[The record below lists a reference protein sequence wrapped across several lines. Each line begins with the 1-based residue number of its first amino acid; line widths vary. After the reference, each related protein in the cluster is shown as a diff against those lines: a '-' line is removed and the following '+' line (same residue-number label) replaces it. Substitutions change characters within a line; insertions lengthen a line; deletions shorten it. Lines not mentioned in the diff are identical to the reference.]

1 MLPSTSAPTCPRIVA
16 DPQEMMEFE
25 NSTRGG
31 LRRAGSKPLLPPI
44 KKVLV
49 SPTSPTRT
57 QEGLSDEDKF
67 KLWVYNNKNQLLDA
81 MSGFDLTKQGF
92 MSAPRVLAVLDQ
104 EIKARDAPV
113 SLKAAENVLMTAFVA
128 TVELNG
134 KTYEDVVNYS
144 QWLHTQWQAG
154 MRVYNTIMK
163 MSPVKAVFNEAMPA
177 DLMSDGTVFANN
189 KEARAAKKLVDAV
202 RVTRRAKRD
211 EMEYRAAKE
220 LLTEI
225 KFEKIKSPK
234 NRDKVKQTLSA
245 YRCVPVCA
253 PPTSPNIFASF
264 WLPTLNKI
272 PNALLSTLNILSF
285 VAVGFAASGK
295 G

>member
-1 MLPSTSAPTCPRIVA
+1 
-16 DPQEMMEFE
+16 MMEFE

-31 LRRAGSKPLLPPI
+31 LSRRAGSKPLLPPI

-67 KLWVYNNKNQLLDA
+67 TLWVYNNKNELLGA

-104 EIKARDAPV
+104 EIKARDAPI

-154 MRVYNTIMK
+154 MRIYNKIMK
-163 MSPVKAVFNEAMPA
+163 MSAVNAVFNEAMPA

-225 KFEKIKSPK
+225 KFEKIKSPQ

-245 YRCVPVCA
+245 YRCVCA
-253 PPTSPNIFASF
+253 PPLPFFPFLFGRAG
-264 WLPTLNKI
+264 WDRGEEVGLAVPTLNKMRTC
-272 PNALLSTLNILSF
+272 PLSSRLCFNF
-285 VAVGFAASGK
+285 GDVGFAASEK

>member
-1 MLPSTSAPTCPRIVA
+1 
-16 DPQEMMEFE
+16 MMEFE
-25 NSTRGG
+25 SSTRGG
-31 LRRAGSKPLLPPI
+31 IRRSGSKPLLPPI

-49 SPTSPTRT
+49 SPVSTQA
-57 QEGLSDEDKF
+57 QEGLSEDDRF
-67 KLWVYNNKNQLLDA
+67 KLWVYNNKNEVLDA
-81 MSGFDLTKQGF
+81 MSAFDLTKHGF

-104 EIKARDAPV
+104 EIKSRDAPI
-113 SLKAAENVLMTAFVA
+113 SLKAAENVLFTAFVD

-134 KTYEDVVNYS
+134 RTYEDVINYS

-154 MRVYNTIMK
+154 MRIYNEISK
-163 MSPVKAVFNEAMPA
+163 ISPVKTVFNEAMPA
-177 DLMSDGTVFANN
+177 SLMSDGAVFANN

-211 EMEYRAAKE
+211 EMEYQAAKE
-220 LLTEI
+220 LLVEI
-225 KFEKIKSPK
+225 KFKKIKNPK

>member
-1 MLPSTSAPTCPRIVA
+1 
-16 DPQEMMEFE
+16 MMEFE
-25 NSTRGG
+25 SSTRGG
-31 LRRAGSKPLLPPI
+31 IRRSGSKPLLPPI

-49 SPTSPTRT
+49 SPVSTQA
-57 QEGLSDEDKF
+57 QEGLSEDDRF
-67 KLWVYNNKNQLLDA
+67 KLWVYNNKNEVLDA
-81 MSGFDLTKQGF
+81 MSAFDLTKHGF

-104 EIKARDAPV
+104 EIKSRDAPI
-113 SLKAAENVLMTAFVA
+113 SLKAAENVLFTAFVD

-134 KTYEDVVNYS
+134 RTYEDVINYS

-154 MRVYNTIMK
+154 MRIYNEISK
-163 MSPVKAVFNEAMPA
+163 ISPVKTVFNEAMPA
-177 DLMSDGTVFANN
+177 SLMSDGAVFANN

-211 EMEYRAAKE
+211 EMEYQAAKE
-220 LLTEI
+220 LLVEI
-225 KFEKIKSPK
+225 KFKKIKNPK

-272 PNALLSTLNILSF
+272 PNALLSTLNKIPNALLSTLNILSF